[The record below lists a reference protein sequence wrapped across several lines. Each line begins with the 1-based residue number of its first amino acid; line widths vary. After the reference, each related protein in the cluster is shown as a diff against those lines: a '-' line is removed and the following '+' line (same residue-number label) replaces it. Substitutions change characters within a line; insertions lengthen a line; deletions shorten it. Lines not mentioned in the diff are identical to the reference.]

1 MFNFKMFNVNKNKK
15 LLKYKSDL
23 EDMKKIVEL
32 NKKNR
37 MPNIYDYDDNGH
49 LHIHMNFIKLGE
61 MIDDCLELIEY
72 YQKPIMVE
80 GKLVEIDG
88 EFKIDC
94 SLNKYMNQ
102 RYYDLSNNQL
112 IEYITF
118 ERCSEMEK
126 WLTAYVE
133 IKNDWSKTLPTTY
146 YYKGSGIDRKLQ
158 VGDRVRLRAYHRR
171 ISLDT

>member
-1 MFNFKMFNVNKNKK
+1 MNNINKNKK
-15 LLKYKSDL
+15 LDEYKSDL

-37 MPNIYDYDDNGH
+37 RPNIYDNDDNGH
-49 LHIHMNFIKLGE
+49 LHIHSNICKLGE
-61 MIDDCLELIEY
+61 MINDCLELIEY
-72 YQKPIMVE
+72 YKKPIIVQ
-80 GKLVEIDG
+80 GKIVEING

-94 SLNKYMNQ
+94 SLNEYTGG
-102 RYYDLSNNQL
+102 RYFDISNGEL

-133 IKNDWSKTLPTTY
+133 IQNQWSNTLPKTY
-146 YYKGSGIDRKLQ
+146 YYKGSGINRKLE
-158 VGDRVRLRAYHRR
+158 VGDRVRLRGRHRR
-171 ISLDT
+171 ISLNT